1 MGYSGKKSIFTFE
14 AKCPHPKKTFEMKL
28 RSTLFTLAMLLSS
41 ASSTPLPNEVSF
53 YKNLN
58 EFTRN
63 IFFQIFQG
71 INEEYGEKNIIFSP
85 FSIQTCLAMARMGAT
100 GRTAAEMDQRLGYVG
115 QSTENIA
122 DNYHR
127 VLTKYR
133 NNDMVKI
140 ANKFYVMK
148 GYQVQNAYNQTLA
161 TKFFSSAENIDF
173 SQGNNAE
180 CAINAWIK
188 SSTNNAIEYVL
199 EDHVITSDTR
209 LLLLSLIYFQGT
221 WKQPF
226 DPSLTTEQ
234 KFYTDEKNSKQVSM
248 MYRMGQ
254 VEHVWLSDLE
264 ARAIRLP
271 YQDTDI
277 SMIIVLPNARNG
289 LSGMLE
295 KFKSMPLESLA
306 KSFKFSAENVE
317 IHLPKFKAAFDIE
330 LKELLK
336 KMGFYKMFVGAEFA
350 NLLTNPEPL
359 AVDDILH
366 KAVIEVNE
374 VGTKAA
380 AATAIEVFRPS
391 MPIEFKANHP
401 FFYAIVNADSVPL
414 FTGIFVG
421 L

>member
-1 MGYSGKKSIFTFE
+1 
-14 AKCPHPKKTFEMKL
+14 
-28 RSTLFTLAMLLSS
+28 
-41 ASSTPLPNEVSF
+41 
-53 YKNLN
+53 
-58 EFTRN
+58 
-63 IFFQIFQG
+63 
-71 INEEYGEKNIIFSP
+71 
-85 FSIQTCLAMARMGAT
+85 MARMGAT
-100 GRTAAEMDQRLGYVG
+100 GRTAAEMDQRLAYVG
-115 QSTENIA
+115 QFTENIA
-122 DNYHR
+122 DNYYR

-148 GYQVQNAYNQTLA
+148 GYHVQNAYNQTLA
-161 TKFFSSAENIDF
+161 TKFFSSAENIDL

-180 CAINAWIK
+180 RAINDWIK

-199 EDHVITSDTR
+199 EDHVINSDTR

-226 DPSLTTEQ
+226 DPALTTEQ
-234 KFYTDEKNSKQVSM
+234 KFFTDEKNSKLVSM

-295 KFKSMPLESLA
+295 KFKSTSMQSLA

-317 IHLPKFKAAFDIE
+317 IYLPKFKAEFDIE

-336 KMGFYKMFVGAEFA
+336 KVRKERFQA
-350 NLLTNPEPL
+350 
-359 AVDDILH
+359 
-366 KAVIEVNE
+366 
-374 VGTKAA
+374 
-380 AATAIEVFRPS
+380 
-391 MPIEFKANHP
+391 
-401 FFYAIVNADSVPL
+401 
-414 FTGIFVG
+414 
-421 L
+421 